1 MFYYEFWRTRLTWYL
16 QLEIEK
22 EETKVRLRTFQGDFS
37 IKIKKQNGK
46 NSIKLIYENFKAKI
60 TIIQR
65 KNL

>member
-1 MFYYEFWRTRLTWYL
+1 M
-16 QLEIEK
+16 EIEK

-37 IKIKKQNGK
+37 IKIKKQDGK

>member
-37 IKIKKQNGK
+37 IKIKKQDGK

>member
-16 QLEIEK
+16 RLEIEK
-22 EETKVRLRTFQGDFS
+22 EETRVRLRTFQDDFS
-37 IKIKKQNGK
+37 IKIKKQDGK

>member
-22 EETKVRLRTFQGDFS
+22 EETKIRLRTFQGDFS